1 MSPSKLILVLGATGA
16 QGQAAVDALL
26 APEEKSGN
34 PSPYRVRA
42 LTRDPK
48 SASAQA
54 SVARG
59 VDLEDVYGVWVN
71 TDGFTVGAMR
81 EIVVK
86 QIPSLRHYVW
96 SNLPYLFKVR
106 AVRGAPNIEIWV
118 QPGHPDTKGRVAEW
132 PSMQPS
138 FIADNTLSWTVVTS
152 TTYMDMLNG
161 GFFKPMNIRKDGTV
175 VFSFPIGDG
184 RAPMIALKDLAW
196 WACWMFDHRMETST
210 RELGVASQFST
221 AIQTFT
227 KVTGKPAVFE
237 CLSIDEGWAHFD
249 EELINRPLASDAQSG
264 DPKFDMEWIRRV
276 HAGTLN
282 LEE

>member
-42 LTRDPK
+42 LTRDPT

-54 SVARG
+54 WRREVLSSFTDFEASKR
-59 VDLEDVYGVWVN
+59 YGVWVN

-81 EIVVK
+81 EIVV
-86 QIPSLRHYVW
+86 SL
-96 SNLPYLFKVR
+96 NLYPAIGSRSLSGTG
-106 AVRGAPNIEIWV
+106 ARGRME
-118 QPGHPDTKGRVAEW
+118 

-161 GFFKPMNIRKDGTV
+161 PMNIRKDGTV

-184 RAPMIALKDLAW
+184 RAP
-196 WACWMFDHRMETST
+196 
-210 RELGVASQFST
+210 
-221 AIQTFT
+221 
-227 KVTGKPAVFE
+227 
-237 CLSIDEGWAHFD
+237 
-249 EELINRPLASDAQSG
+249 
-264 DPKFDMEWIRRV
+264 
-276 HAGTLN
+276 
-282 LEE
+282 